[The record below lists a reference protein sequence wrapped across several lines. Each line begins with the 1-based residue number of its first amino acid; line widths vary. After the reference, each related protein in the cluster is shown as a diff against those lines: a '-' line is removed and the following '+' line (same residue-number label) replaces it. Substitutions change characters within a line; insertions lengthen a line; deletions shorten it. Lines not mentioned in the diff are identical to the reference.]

1 MSYDFF
7 AERDGAETLRFPQDY
22 QLAVY
27 SLGGRMNQTLR
38 NKLDQEEIKNLS
50 LNNSKFSINYN
61 RCGKV

>member
-27 SLGGRMNQTLR
+27 SPDGNMNQNLR
-38 NKLDQEEIKNLS
+38 NELDQ
-50 LNNSKFSINYN
+50 
-61 RCGKV
+61 